1 MGPPGRP
8 KGEFRSAEHE
18 GSQVSPEGSL
28 QVSLRV
34 AAGVVARCEI
44 TSTRPDVA
52 GRLLQ
57 GRSPEDIAALVP
69 RLFTLCS
76 ASQSAACTLAL
87 GAALGRRADREHLAE
102 WHHAVADEARRE
114 TALRL
119 LLQWPQAIGEAPSAD
134 ALAAARAARDG
145 HADDRLA
152 AAVFGRPAADWLALT
167 STPAAWWDWA
177 AGGGSAAARWVA
189 THRTALETPTPGVAL
204 LPAHPDPAWWSELA
218 QHAMGDR
225 GFERQPHWRGAVAET
240 GALARRAQ
248 DPLVAAL
255 LAGNAR
261 PAARVAARLRELA
274 AALVA
279 PPDPGD
285 PLVGGLS
292 LGDGVGLGWAE
303 NARGRLLHL
312 VQIQAGRATLYRI
325 VAPTEWN
332 FHPRGGLAAALL
344 GATATDAAAL
354 QQRARVL
361 VDGLDPC
368 VACTV
373 EVGDA

>member
-1 MGPPGRP
+1 MG
-8 KGEFRSAEHE
+8 
-18 GSQVSPEGSL
+18 PEGSL
-28 QVSLRV
+28 QLSLRV

-57 GRSPEDIAALVP
+57 GRSPEDIATLVP

-87 GAALGRRADREHLAE
+87 GAALGRRADRDHLAE
-102 WHHAVADEARRE
+102 WHQAVTAEARRE

-119 LLQWPQAIGEAPSAD
+119 LLQWPQAIGETPSAE

-152 AAVFGRPAADWLALT
+152 EALFGRPAAGWLALT
-167 STPAAWWDWA
+167 TTPAAWWDWA
-177 AGGGSAAARWVA
+177 AAGGSAVARWVA
-189 THRTALETPTPGVAL
+189 THRTALETPSAGVAL
-204 LPAHPDPAWWSELA
+204 LPAHPDASWWSELA

-255 LAGNAR
+255 LAASAR

-274 AALVA
+274 ASLVA
-279 PPDPGD
+279 PTDWAD
-285 PLVGGLS
+285 PLVGALS

-312 VQIQAGRATLYRI
+312 VQLHAGRAALYRI

-332 FHPRGGLAAALL
+332 FHPRGALAAALL
-344 GATATDAAAL
+344 GTPADDAAAL
-354 QQRARVL
+354 QHRARML
-361 VDGLDPC
+361 IDGLDPC

-373 EVGDA
+373 EIGDA

>member
-1 MGPPGRP
+1 VGLGGRRRQRR
-8 KGEFRSAEHE
+8 G
-18 GSQVSPEGSL
+18 
-28 QVSLRV
+28 
-34 AAGVVARCEI
+34 
-44 TSTRPDVA
+44 
-52 GRLLQ
+52 
-57 GRSPEDIAALVP
+57 
-69 RLFTLCS
+69 
-76 ASQSAACTLAL
+76 
-87 GAALGRRADREHLAE
+87 ALGRHASDR
-102 WHHAVADEARRE
+102 
-114 TALRL
+114 
-119 LLQWPQAIGEAPSAD
+119 
-134 ALAAARAARDG
+134 ARDT
-145 HADDRLA
+145 D
-152 AAVFGRPAADWLALT
+152 
-167 STPAAWWDWA
+167 
-177 AGGGSAAARWVA
+177 
-189 THRTALETPTPGVAL
+189 PGVAL

-332 FHPRGGLAAALL
+332 FHPRGALAAALL